1 MYYFKKLLGILLIT
15 EKKNHIYKAKDKIP
29 YMWNLKKKKKVQ
41 INLYTEKKN
50 RSTDLE
56 NKFPLMVTKGE
67 EEEDKLGV
75 WT

>member
-1 MYYFKKLLGILLIT
+1 
-15 EKKNHIYKAKDKIP
+15 
-29 YMWNLKKKKKVQ
+29 MWNLKKKKKVQ

-67 EEEDKLGV
+67 EEEDLLGV

>member
-1 MYYFKKLLGILLIT
+1 MESK
-15 EKKNHIYKAKDKIP
+15 E
-29 YMWNLKKKKKVQ
+29 KKKKVQ

-67 EEEDKLGV
+67 EEEDILGV